1 MMPCIVLKIKEE
13 TVCVQ
18 HRDNAI
24 AHHGLFEPGM
34 PISDSTILTS
44 KT

>member
-34 PISDSTILTS
+34 THIRFHYINI
-44 KT
+44 